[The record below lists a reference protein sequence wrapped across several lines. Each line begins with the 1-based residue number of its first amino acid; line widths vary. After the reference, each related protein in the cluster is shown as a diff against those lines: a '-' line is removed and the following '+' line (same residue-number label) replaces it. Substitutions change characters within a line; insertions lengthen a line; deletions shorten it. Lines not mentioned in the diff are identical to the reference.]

1 MPGTEIENMQAL
13 SALINAVGVPIVALI
28 VLFAMFRFERLRVVE
43 LEQKRIDDHQRFQA
57 EQKAQ
62 NQQRVDD
69 FKGWMQVL
77 AGLPPLS
84 RTPTNLGGD

>member
-1 MPGTEIENMQAL
+1 MSAEIESLQTLA
-13 SALINAVGVPIVALI
+13 ALINAAGLPIVAII
-28 VLFAMFRFERLRVVE
+28 VLFSMYRFERLRTIE
-43 LEQKRIDDHQRFQA
+43 LEQKRIDDHNRFAA

-77 AGLPPLS
+77 AGMPPIQ
-84 RTPTNLGGD
+84 RTPTNLGGAD